1 MVYRATRNVA
11 SPSLVVYACSGVDS
25 SDGSYTCYHCA
36 MNARELRS
44 GRRQRLARF
53 MSWFLRHGGESV
65 INETGW
71 CTLAN
76 LSKQRQVRA
85 LGMKMEDLRQE
96 VEEICKEDDKQ
107 RFQQNDVGDVRACFG
122 HSLVHVNVWVEVD
135 PKDYPERVAHRSNH
149 WTHILSDGHLRPMSR
164 QMIHLLPLERLA
176 DEHSWGRRGKAGVFV
191 LPPGTK
197 LYQSPQGGLLGALD
211 PIPVDSLECALET
224 GVVASSCACNNCT
237 ARDI

>member
-1 MVYRATRNVA
+1 MD
-11 SPSLVVYACSGVDS
+11 SVDC
-25 SDGSYTCYHCA
+25 GIA
-36 MNARELRS
+36 MNARQLRS
-44 GRRQRLARF
+44 SRRERLARF

-85 LGMKMEDLRQE
+85 LGMKMEDLKRE

-122 HSLVHVNVWVEVD
+122 HSLVHVNVWMELD

-164 QMIHLLPLERLA
+164 QMIHLLPLNLF
-176 DEHSWGRRGKAGVFV
+176 DKNWGRRGKVGVFV
-191 LPPGTK
+191 IPPGTK
-197 LYQSPQGGLLGALD
+197 LYQSPQGGLLGAVD
-211 PIPVDSLECALET
+211 PIPVKHLECALEMM
-224 GVVASSCACNNCT
+224 GIVDRQRDCACNNCT